1 MCYSAQIEADYR
13 KYVKMFGAD
22 IEIIAFTE
30 LFFERV
36 HGSKAK
42 VPKGVEDAFAHPATD
57 GERKVKALIDE
68 FNAQQVTLL
77 EQDLFKQRERLARA
91 ERALQTRVT
100 KAASESRRIA
110 TDKVEQTKRR
120 PFPNMCKIS
129 QEDIRMNV
137 ERQDDLEVLEVKIEL
152 QQD

>member
-1 MCYSAQIEADYR
+1 MRSGCRRTAECHTGISWNVLGRCACCRRSMCCGHDIARAAGASVIQKEVFVCYSAQIEADYR

-36 HGSKAK
+36 QGSKAK
-42 VPKGVEDAFAHPATD
+42 VPKGVEDAFAHETTD

-77 EQDLFKQRERLARA
+77 EQDLFTQRERLARA
-91 ERALQTRVT
+91 ERA
-100 KAASESRRIA
+100 
-110 TDKVEQTKRR
+110 
-120 PFPNMCKIS
+120 
-129 QEDIRMNV
+129 
-137 ERQDDLEVLEVKIEL
+137 
-152 QQD
+152 